1 MNEARRPPNI
11 TIHDNS
17 SNDMYYTNNN
27 DNKTNNNGMTFG
39 KVSNDDDV
47 YNN

>member
-17 SNDMYYTNNN
+17 SNDMYYTNN